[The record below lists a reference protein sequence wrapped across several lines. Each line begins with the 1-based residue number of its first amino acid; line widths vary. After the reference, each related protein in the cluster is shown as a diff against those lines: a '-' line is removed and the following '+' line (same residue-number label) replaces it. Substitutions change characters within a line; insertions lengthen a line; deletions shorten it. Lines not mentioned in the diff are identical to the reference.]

1 MLTLYKYYESQ
12 ITQKYINPEIS
23 LETKRIMKKIGVM
36 LLVFFLLFAIS
47 SAADVDTGFSCSLGC
62 DTLAQNGD
70 RYYCNQDTQTCF
82 QMQTAEAVP
91 TENATAPAS
100 PTTPAAPT
108 TEQKIATL
116 EQNLASLQQSLQE
129 VNSGVSLSS
138 QDIAAIKN
146 QLAGLEVDIANLKG
160 NLQSELSTQT
170 NSLATGLA
178 GLQSGVNQTQQTL
191 NQVQESLTQ
200 RQALNLFLIIAL
212 IVTAIGSGLVYYMM
226 HKQHH
231 SSSEIASYVNDSI
244 KQGKK
249 LPQIKAELRKNGWTD
264 TEIETAYKET
274 ASQNY
279 QRYKSAQPEAKSSA
293 QASTEAHESKASS
306 KSTTLASDPR
316 KMIIIAVVSILLI
329 GGVLLVLRGVSTG
342 QAIFFQKLVGGQENG
357 TAGEITY
364 KVDCTPPHLLNP
376 TGDACCLDSDHSGVC
391 DTTEMQGKGLAEGGE
406 CNDNRECK
414 VGLYC
419 IANKCNTLNSLYTG
433 EGDCSKLCSY
443 YAVKV
448 ITSDGE
454 SYDLKPKQGSYT
466 GAGAL
471 EWKILEMPQYCKW
484 EKAVVPINIIKK
496 QTGKILSEEVIT
508 LHEGESSE
516 LLTHPTVSK
525 LAFRLTVDRVFESCP
540 K

>member
-1 MLTLYKYYESQ
+1 
-12 ITQKYINPEIS
+12 
-23 LETKRIMKKIGVM
+23 MKKIGV
-36 LLVFFLLFAIS
+36 LVVLFVFLFAIS
-47 SAADVDTGFSCSLGC
+47 ALADVDTGFSCSMGC
-62 DTLAQNGD
+62 DTLAQNGET
-70 RYYCNQDTQTCF
+70 YYCNQDTQTCF
-82 QMQTAEAVP
+82 QMQAAEAVP
-91 TENATAPAS
+91 VENTTAQITAPTV
-100 PTTPAAPT
+100 PTA
-108 TEQKIATL
+108 EEKIATL
-116 EQNLASLQQSLQE
+116 EQNLALLQQEVSSAS
-129 VNSGVSLSS
+129 VNSE
-138 QDIAAIKN
+138 DIAAIKN

-178 GLQSGVNQTQQTL
+178 GLQVGVNQTQQTI
-191 NQVQESLTQ
+191 NQVTE

-212 IVTAIGSGLVYYMM
+212 IVTAVGSALVYYLM

-231 SSSEIASYVNDSI
+231 NTAEIANYINDSI
-244 KQGKK
+244 KEGKK

-264 TEIETAYKET
+264 SEIEAAYKET
-274 ASQNY
+274 VNQNY
-279 QRYKSAQPEAKSSA
+279 QRYKSAQPESKSGASA
-293 QASTEAHESKASS
+293 ATEAQESKTFS
-306 KSTTLASDPR
+306 KSTSLASDPK

-342 QAIFFQKLVGGQENG
+342 QAIFFQKLVGGQEGGANG
-357 TAGEITY
+357 QITY
-364 KVDCTPPHLLNP
+364 KVECTPPHLLNP
-376 TGDACCLDSDHSGVC
+376 SGDACCLDSDHSGVC
-391 DTTEMQGKGLAEGGE
+391 DTTEMQGKGLAAGGE

-419 IANKCNTLNSLYTG
+419 IANKCNTLDSLYSG

-443 YAVKV
+443 YAVKMQ
-448 ITSDGE
+448 TSDDE

-471 EWKILEMPQYCKW
+471 EWKVLATPQYCKG

-508 LHEGESSE
+508 LHEGESSQ
-516 LLTHPTVSK
+516 LLTHPTFSK
-525 LAFRLTVDRVFESCP
+525 IAFRLTVDRVFESCP